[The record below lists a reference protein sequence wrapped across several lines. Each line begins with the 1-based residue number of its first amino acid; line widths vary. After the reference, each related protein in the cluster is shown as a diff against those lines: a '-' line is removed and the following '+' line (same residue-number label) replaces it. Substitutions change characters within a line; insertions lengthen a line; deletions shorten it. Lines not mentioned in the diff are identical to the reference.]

1 MSIYDQSNGIAA
13 CFHARETV
21 EHVAG
26 WGFVSVERMWVRISG
41 ILRGDD
47 GSKEE
52 QVVEADPIIQARLS
66 VDTGG
71 GGGPAGIPS
80 GGAA

>member
-1 MSIYDQSNGIAA
+1 
-13 CFHARETV
+13 
-21 EHVAG
+21 
-26 WGFVSVERMWVRISG
+26 MWVRISG

-71 GGGPAGIPS
+71 GGGPAGILDSELVDCRKGQEEREVPLFIL
-80 GGAA
+80 GQLLERLGLGNLGMNRY